1 MSSMSNILVALLA
14 YIIDKIFGEFRFI
27 KHPII
32 CIGDLI
38 TIFESR
44 FYKDSVIRGLYLVIF
59 VLLTVTLSSLLLTSF
74 FGLFWD
80 ILNIVL
86 TSLVASMF
94 LAHKMLYDSVKNILT
109 CESALAGYKNKR
121 EAISMLVSRDT
132 EAMSDSDVYKASIE
146 TYAENLSDGVIAPL
160 FYLILFGL
168 PGIIIYKAINTM
180 DSMVGY
186 RNTKYENY
194 GKAAAILDDVANYI
208 PSRITAVLIMLL
220 NKKRDIFAFY
230 KDGKKHDSPN
240 AGHPITAM
248 ALYLHVKLGGDT
260 FYFGELK
267 HKPYFG
273 EGETE
278 ITANDLRTA
287 LSIKP
292 KIDMAIL
299 TALVLFYLLIG

>member
-1 MSSMSNILVALLA
+1 MSNLLVAILA
-14 YIIDKIFGEFRFI
+14 YILDKLFGEFRFI

-32 CIGDLI
+32 FIGDLI

-44 FYKDSVIRGLYLVIF
+44 FYKDSVIRGLLLVMF
-59 VLLTVTLSSLLLTSF
+59 VLLPVTLISLLLSSF
-74 FGLFWD
+74 FGWFGTA
-80 ILNIVL
+80 LNIIL

-94 LAHKMLYDSVKNILT
+94 LAHKMLFDSVKNILT
-109 CESALAGYKNKR
+109 CESTPAGYESKK

-132 EAMSDSDVYKASIE
+132 EHMSESDIYKASIE

-160 FYLILFGL
+160 FYLALFGL

-186 RNTKYENY
+186 KNERYEKY
-194 GKAAAILDDVANYI
+194 GKAAAHLDDFVNFI

-220 NKKRDIFAFY
+220 GGAKSIFAFY

-248 ALYLHVKLGGDT
+248 ALFLHVKLGGPT
-260 FYFGELK
+260 SYFGKIKE
-267 HKPYFG
+267 KPYFG
-273 EGETE
+273 VGAVD
-278 ITANDLRTA
+278 IKADDLRKA
-287 LSIKP
+287 LSLKP
-292 KIDMAIL
+292 KIDFAIIAAL
-299 TALVLFYLLIG
+299 TLLYFLV